1 VIKYLW
7 RKCGEIMDGIERV
20 LIKCGAISSVV
31 GVAILTT
38 LIIILLAYPVVEY
51 CNISEDN
58 CEFIS
63 QSPEP
68 LRAIVQPF
76 TLIISLAGIAAGI
89 LMLRLG
95 VWHRN
100 RKILG

>member
-1 VIKYLW
+1 MIQNLW
-7 RKCGEIMDGIERV
+7 RKSEQTMDDIEGV

-38 LIIILLAYPVVEY
+38 LIIVLLAYPVSEY

-58 CEFIS
+58 CEYIS

-68 LRAIVQPF
+68 LRGIVQPF

-100 RKILG
+100 RKTAG